1 MMTLAHPTNR
11 FLLILLLLC
20 AVSGRSAI
28 AQPSGRLV
36 VLRSANF
43 GWNIALHLK
52 IDGKAVASVVQG
64 RRFDR
69 PLPAGRHVL
78 SVSAV
83 PNRYFYEPTS
93 IGVNVQPG
101 RTYVF
106 TALWDSDR
114 VVLRPSTL
122 SAADLSQIPL

>member
-1 MMTLAHPTNR
+1 MISLTHTINR
-11 FLLILLLLC
+11 FLLIVVLLC
-20 AVSGRSAI
+20 AVSGKSAV

-43 GWNIALHLK
+43 GWNIALNLK
-52 IDGKAVASVVQG
+52 IDGRTVANVVQG

-69 PLPAGRHVL
+69 PVPAGRHTL
-78 SVSAV
+78 TVSAV
-83 PNRYFYEPTS
+83 PNNNFYAPTS
-93 IGVNVQPG
+93 IGLNVQPG
-101 RTYVF
+101 GTYVF

-122 SAADLSQIPL
+122 SAADLSQPL

>member
-1 MMTLAHPTNR
+1 MISLTHKISR
-11 FLLILLLLC
+11 FLLIVVLLC
-20 AVSGRSAI
+20 VVSGRSAI

-43 GWNIALHLK
+43 GWNIALNLK
-52 IDGKAVASVVQG
+52 IDGRTVTNVVQG

-69 PLPAGRHVL
+69 PVPAGRHTL
-78 SVSAV
+78 TVSAV
-83 PNRYFYEPTS
+83 PNNNFYAPTS
-93 IGVNVQPG
+93 IGLNVQPG
-101 RTYVF
+101 GTYVF

-122 SAADLSQIPL
+122 SAADSSQPL